1 MPKTETSH
9 RPTLGFIGRLLRGQV
24 ISGDFFVNNA
34 VALGFCVLVLL
45 GYISSKYE
53 MQTRMEALR
62 KYTNELETVK
72 AERVRARSL
81 VRVHRRAHFVLADS
95 AQGFMPEA
103 MGGNFHPLID
113 LEHLVLRYIPN
124 SPLISTA
131 A

>member
-81 VRVHRRAHFVLADS
+81 YMGRIRESSMQQLVDS
-95 AQGFMPEA
+95 
-103 MGGNFHPLID
+103 L
-113 LEHLVLRYIPN
+113 HLGLHVKDRPPYEIELD
-124 SPLISTA
+124 
-131 A
+131 